1 MPAGVMDPAHAIL
14 LALVQGLTEFL
25 PISSSAHLILVPV
38 LLGLP
43 DQGLAFDVAVHVGTL
58 AAVVAYLRRDL
69 RALAGGWARSVL
81 RGCPFASESRMAWTL
96 IAATLPVA
104 VAGLAAGEAVEQHLR
119 APIVIAAANL
129 VFAVLLLA
137 ADRWGSGTRGE
148 GSLSLTGAMLIGCA
162 QAFAL
167 VPGASRSGVTITAG
181 LALGLTPRAAARF
194 SFLLAV
200 PVITLAGGAKGFELL
215 AAPGAVDWLSLGIG
229 ALVAGVSAYACIGVF
244 LALLARVGLWPFV
257 AYRIALGALLLA
269 FFAPQAW
276 WG

>member
-1 MPAGVMDPAHAIL
+1 MDPVHAIV

-25 PISSSAHLILVPV
+25 PISSSAHLILVPA
-38 LLGLP
+38 LLGQP

-58 AAVVAYLRRDL
+58 AAVAAYLRRDL
-69 RALAGGWARSVL
+69 GALAGGWVRSVL
-81 RGCPFASESRMAWTL
+81 RGDPFAPESRMAWML

-104 VAGLAAGEAVEQHLR
+104 AAGLVAGEAVERHLR

-129 VFAVLLLA
+129 VFALLLLA
-137 ADRWGSGTRGE
+137 SDRWGSGTRGE
-148 GSLSLTGAMLIGCA
+148 GNLTIAGAMLIGCA

-200 PVITLAGGAKGFELL
+200 PVIVLAGGAKGFELA
-215 AAPGAVDWLSLGIG
+215 AAPGAVDWTWLGIG

-244 LALLARVGLWPFV
+244 LALVARVGLWPFAV
-257 AYRIALGALLLA
+257 YRIALGAILLA
-269 FFAPQAW
+269 LFAP

>member
-1 MPAGVMDPAHAIL
+1 MDPAHAII

-25 PISSSAHLILVPV
+25 PISSSAHLILVPA
-38 LLGLP
+38 LLGWP

-58 AAVVAYLRRDL
+58 VAVVAYLRRDL
-69 RALAGGWARSVL
+69 EALATGWVRSVL
-81 RGCPFASESRMAWTL
+81 RGHPFAPESRMAWMVA
-96 IAATLPVA
+96 AATVPVGA
-104 VAGLAAGEAVEQHLR
+104 AGLFAGDAVELHLR
-119 APIVIAAANL
+119 APIVIAVANL

-148 GSLSLTGAMLIGCA
+148 GNLAIGGALIIGCA

-215 AAPGAVDWLSLGIG
+215 ATPGAVDWTWFGIG

-244 LALLARVGLWPFV
+244 LALVARLGLWPFAV
-257 AYRIALGALLLA
+257 YRIVLGAVLLA
-269 FFAPQAW
+269 LLAP

>member
-1 MPAGVMDPAHAIL
+1 MDPAHALL

-25 PISSSAHLILVPV
+25 PVSSSAHLILLPA
-38 LLGLP
+38 LLGQP

-58 AAVVAYLRRDL
+58 AAVIAYLRRDL
-69 RALAGGWARSVL
+69 GALAAGWARSAL
-81 RGCPFASESRMAWTL
+81 RGRPFAPESRMGWMI

-104 VAGLAAGEAVEQHLR
+104 VAGLVFGDTVEQHLR
-119 APIVIAAANL
+119 APIVIAVANL
-129 VFAVLLLA
+129 AFAPLLLA
-137 ADRWGSGTRGE
+137 AERWGSATRGE
-148 GSLSLTGAMLIGCA
+148 GSLTLAGAMLIGCA

-200 PVITLAGGAKGFELL
+200 PVIALAGGAKGFEAL
-215 AAPGAVDWLSLGIG
+215 AAPGSVDWFGLGVG
-229 ALVAGVSAYACIGVF
+229 ALAAGVSAYACIGAF
-244 LALLARVGLWPFV
+244 LALVARVGLWPFV
-257 AYRIALGALLLA
+257 AYRIVLGAILLA
-269 FFAPQAW
+269 LLAP